1 MDYNGPTFEFTPSIE
16 NFSKLPRFGH
26 GSDITVLISSET
38 DEQADYAAGLITLFI
53 FSIIFF
59 IFWTLMIATFKV
71 MGPANSGYLSGHP
84 FVVKSHNDIWPSIVR
99 AIFLIASGLLMIF
112 VFLLVLKG
120 FNNVDAA
127 ASSMSNS
134 LQEVKNMLG
143 NAWQLSNDLDL
154 VGQEAIDIR
163 DDAVN
168 ALTNICPA
176 NSNIA
181 ASAGMDIIGIA
192 SQAQADLTMLADFIQ
207 VGLETMNE
215 VLTQAGDVTERANT
229 TIQRIDLWGWQT
241 KLLVAGLFTLPSFL
255 VVGVGLV
262 MLDLDVKQYQQM
274 LARFFMPLFMLTIAA
289 CYIICCLVLPLA
301 VASADACSGGGNI
314 RGGPDDTV
322 LTIYRNIRGDDN
334 GLIFQFVAF
343 YTQQCNPNYY
353 PFGFLSKYLS
363 DLDTALDSSST
374 AAATLKANQL
384 MLETQCGRSFN
395 DVITIVTDM
404 TNNLML
410 LRKQANDAL
419 DLVNCEDINR
429 LYVNTFYMTGC
440 TYSVSAMAWIFASSF
455 VISICGMVMIMLRTA
470 YYPAI
475 CIRGAPS
482 KSHRPVTAPV
492 EIVVE
497 KSRRPRSPL
506 DQRYM

>member
-1 MDYNGPTFEFTPSIE
+1 MADYYNGPSFEFTPSIE
-16 NFSKLPRFGH
+16 NFNKLPRFGH
-26 GSDITVLISSET
+26 GSDITVLISS
-38 DEQADYAAGLITLFI
+38 DIVEQADYAAGLIMLFI
-53 FSIIFF
+53 FSILFF
-59 IFWTLMIATFKV
+59 IFWTLMIVTFKI
-71 MGPANSGYLSGHP
+71 MGPSNAGYLSGYP
-84 FVVKSHNDIWPSIVR
+84 FVVKSQNDIRPSIVR

-127 ASSMSNS
+127 ANSMSNS
-134 LQEVKNMLG
+134 LQEVKTMLDD
-143 NAWQLSNDLDL
+143 AWQLSNDLDI

-163 DDAVN
+163 DDAVD
-168 ALTNICPA
+168 ALTNICPI
-176 NSNIA
+176 NTNIA
-181 ASAGMDIIGIA
+181 TSVGMDINGIA
-192 SQAQADLTMLADFIQ
+192 SKAQADLTMLADFIQ

-215 VLTQAGDVTERANT
+215 VLTQAGDITERATT
-229 TIQRIDLWGWQT
+229 TIQTIDLWGWQT

-289 CYIICCLVLPLA
+289 CYIICCLVLPLT
-301 VASADACSGGGNI
+301 VASADACTGGGEVW
-314 RGGPDDTV
+314 GGPDDTV

-374 AAATLKANQL
+374 AAATLKANQK
-384 MLETQCGRSFN
+384 MLETQCGRSFS

-429 LYVNTFYMTGC
+429 LYVNTFHMTGC
-440 TYSVSAMAWIFASSF
+440 TYSVSAMAWIFVSSF
-455 VISICGMVMIMLRTA
+455 VISVCGMIMIMLRTA

-475 CIRGAPS
+475 CIREAPRR
-482 KSHRPVTAPV
+482 HRPPV
-492 EIVVE
+492 EVVVG
-497 KSRRPRSPL
+497 KRRRPRSPL
-506 DQRYM
+506 NQRYM